1 MSSFLGHALI
11 GLAIGDNARP
21 SKPGFKLGLLFAL
34 LAIGPDLDYLLLW
47 GFGIHWEPRHTHS
60 LAGALLLGA
69 VGLLA
74 GRALLRGWPG
84 WRLGLLILA
93 APLSHLVLDFFV
105 GVHRNPLLWPL
116 DPRLY
121 AFDWG
126 VLPSAGRLHLGNFYF
141 WRNLGIELGILLP
154 IALLISARGRQHL
167 RRRPV
172 LAGLALLCLLVC
184 VAIGLGL
191 RR

>member
-11 GLAIGDNARP
+11 GLAIGDNAKAPEQRM
-21 SKPGFKLGLLFAL
+21 KLGLLFAL
-34 LAIGPDLDYLLLW
+34 LAVGPDLDYLLLW

-69 VGLLA
+69 VGLVVL
-74 GRALLRGWPG
+74 RALLRAWPG

-93 APLSHLVLDFFV
+93 APLSHLLLDYLV

-116 DPRLY
+116 DPGLY
-121 AFDWG
+121 AFDHG
-126 VLPSAGRLHLGNFYF
+126 VLPSAGRISLGNFYF

-154 IALLISARGRQHL
+154 IALLISARGRQAL
-167 RRRPV
+167 RKRPA
-172 LAGLALLCLLVC
+172 LAGVVVLCLLVC
-184 VAIGLGL
+184 VGIGLGL